1 MSTALDM
8 NRHGALTHEVSFGPS
23 LMKSQSARAGYTD
36 YVLLGV
42 SGRPMHN
49 GLLCVAH
56 GCGCRFD
63 PYVWVSHRRR
73 AIWFETPK
81 AASSSIKQVLGVR
94 SPTLGAEVFQDGSE
108 HLRVTLP
115 TAFAEEIEDAL
126 GLHRFTNWVIATI
139 GEVEREA
146 IFREWGGDGAC
157 LLLEEACRRT
167 AAELRGEPMDLYEQI
182 LQSAWPC
189 YGPKA
194 GFAPYFG
201 GKDQAIEDY
210 GDYMK
215 FACVRSPLAR
225 LVSSWRMFSAGEGES
240 AEVRESE
247 CRRTFGIDD
256 SELDFH
262 LFVELALTTPNH
274 HYEPLEHFLPMRDGE
289 LAVDWLIPVNEL
301 ARSWKTVASLLDLDE
316 PLPVRNATRHGT
328 VEDYYDLPL
337 RHRVETAYAAEY
349 ELLGHLY

>member
-1 MSTALDM
+1 M
-8 NRHGALTHEVSFGPS
+8 HG
-23 LMKSQSARAGYTD
+23 
-36 YVLLGV
+36 
-42 SGRPMHN
+42 

-63 PYVWVSHRRR
+63 PFVWVSHSRK
-73 AIWFETPK
+73 AVWFETPK
-81 AASSSIKQVLGVR
+81 AASSSIKQVLGLR
-94 SPTLGAEVFQDGSE
+94 SPTLGAETFQEGNE

-146 IFREWGGDGAC
+146 ILREWGGDGAC

-167 AAELRGEPMDLYEQI
+167 AAELRGEPMDLYEKV

-189 YGPKA
+189 YGPRA

-201 GKDQAIEDY
+201 GVDQVIEDY

-215 FACVRSPLAR
+215 FACVRSPMAR

-240 AEVRESE
+240 AELREIE
-247 CRRTFGIDD
+247 CRRTFGIDGPD
-256 SELDFH
+256 LDFH
-262 LFVELALTTPNH
+262 LFVELALKTPNH
-274 HYEPLEHFLPMRDGE
+274 HYEPLEHFLPVRDGKV
-289 LAVDWLIPVNEL
+289 AVDWLIPVNEL
-301 ARSWKTVASLLDLDE
+301 ERTWKTVASLLDLDE
-316 PLPVRNATRHGT
+316 SLPVRNSTRHGA
-328 VEDYYDLPL
+328 VENYFDLPL
-337 RHRVETAYAAEY
+337 RLRVESAYADEFD
-349 ELLGHLY
+349 LLGHLY